1 MRTHLSSVLFSI
13 TLISLYCLTALAGC
27 AAGPP
32 AFPGLRTSPGGT
44 CTILADRRLEQPA
57 ATLVDA
63 CADRYGADM
72 KMTLADAADIERW
85 AFTGTAAAD
94 AFVSLPPGTKTA
106 GRIVS
111 IPNARQVAWT
121 HPKGVPVVAAA
132 LTDHPDAAGF
142 VRFAGSFEAHR
153 IWPRFNFRI
162 STGETSAE
170 AYEWVVQH
178 RTKHT
183 YPMTAVRILRECGK
197 REGLCIDIGCGSG
210 LLDIELAK
218 RSDLKIIGL
227 DIDPNVKPL
236 FERHVRDAGLRDRL
250 SIVIGDARAMP
261 FADNTAD
268 MIVSRGTLT
277 FLPDIGTCL
286 REVRRVLKPTGTAFL
301 GGRYL
306 FTPQQYRM
314 SDEEF
319 RAVVAQSGVA
329 DATVDCTMGQW
340 VRIAGPRATAPRKQG
355 TGPHMLVGRTVAACG
370 ITTGDLLLV
379 GRSDGRIEKALQ
391 DGAREFVP
399 GMTVTALYA
408 RKGAAAAAAQR
419 LKAEGRAGRVACRQG
434 TLESLP
440 FDDRSFDLVVGAD
453 PMLVFADRP
462 KAIAEIHRVLRPG
475 GVALV
480 GGEFYGMPA
489 GRRVSAE
496 QFRRSARE
504 AGVAAFRVVEEGGQ
518 WVEIRKK

>member
-1 MRTHLSSVLFSI
+1 MKTHQFFDAFPA
-13 TLISLYCLTALAGC
+13 TLISLCCLAVLAGC

-44 CTILADRRLEQPA
+44 CTVLVDRRLEQPA
-57 ATLVDA
+57 AALVDA
-63 CADRYGADM
+63 YAERFGADM
-72 KMTLADAADIERW
+72 KTTLADAADIERW
-85 AFTGTAAAD
+85 AFNGTAAAD
-94 AFVSLPPGTKTA
+94 AAVSMPPGTKTA

-132 LTDHPDAAGF
+132 LTNHPDAAGF
-142 VRFAGSFEAHR
+142 VRFAGSFEGHR

-183 YPMTAVRILRECGK
+183 YPMTAVRILRECGT
-197 REGLCIDIGCGSG
+197 REGRCIDIGCGSG

-218 RSDLKIIGL
+218 RSNLTIVGL

-236 FERHVRDAGLRDRL
+236 FEKHVRDAGFEDRL

-277 FLPDIGTCL
+277 FIPDIGTCL

-314 SDEEF
+314 SDEKF
-319 RAVVAQSGVA
+319 RKVVAQSGVA
-329 DATVDCTMGQW
+329 DAAAVCTMGQW

-355 TGPHMLVGRTVAACG
+355 TGPHMLVGKTVAACG

-379 GRSDGRIEKALQ
+379 GRSDGRLEKALQ

-408 RKGAAAAAAQR
+408 QKGAAAAAARR
-419 LKAEGRAGRVACRQG
+419 LKAEGHADPVTCRQG
-434 TLESLP
+434 TLEALP
-440 FDDRSFDLVVGAD
+440 FADGSFDLVVGAG

-475 GVALV
+475 GVAHI
-480 GGEFYGMPA
+480 GGKFYGMPA
-489 GRRVSAE
+489 GRRVSAGE
-496 QFRRSARE
+496 FRRSAE
-504 AGVAAFRVVEEGGQ
+504 KAGVTSFRVIEKDGQ